1 MATMSTLCTVS
12 TVCTVS
18 TLPSNPKGLTKS
30 VELIKNFKDHL
41 SQILTIKFLSV
52 LIISFPSAIIA
63 EYLNIPLAWFLGP
76 MIITSIAALSGLKII
91 MPKIVLSFILIILGL
106 HIGNYIDQNL
116 FNQMLDWIWTSLI
129 MLIYIIICILVV
141 AKYLQKFASYGEKA
155 SIFSAAPGA
164 LGPLMILAESEK
176 TDLSQVATSHL
187 IRLII
192 IITIIPLIIVNN
204 TENDILLN
212 YDFNYLAQNHFNLI
226 LLIFAS
232 LFFIIVFD
240 KIRIPAALLSGT
252 LFASGLLQITDIAS
266 YKLPD
271 ETVNFCLLILGSSV
285 GCRFAEKTVK
295 EIANNSLHSIVATT
309 ILVVLGLVAAY
320 VATFF
325 VETNILTLILSFSPG
340 GIYEVAV
347 IAIAFDLDPDFV
359 AFHHI
364 IRLLFILF
372 TVPIC
377 LRVIEKIKK

>member
-1 MATMSTLCTVS
+1 MLKQINQIFTV
-12 TVCTVS
+12 
-18 TLPSNPKGLTKS
+18 
-30 VELIKNFKDHL
+30 
-41 SQILTIKFLSV
+41 KFISV

-63 EYLNIPLAWFLGP
+63 DYFDIPLAWFLGP
-76 MIITSIAALSGLKII
+76 MIVTSIAALSGLKIF

-116 FNQMLDWIWTSLI
+116 FNKMFDWIWTSLI

-141 AKYLQKFASYGEKA
+141 AKYLQKFANYGEKA

-164 LGPLMILAESEK
+164 LGPLMILAENEK

-192 IITIIPLIIVNN
+192 IITVIPFIIVNN
-204 TENDILLN
+204 TGNDVLLN
-212 YDFNYLAQNHFNLI
+212 DDFNYLGQNHLNLI
-226 LLIFAS
+226 LLIVAS
-232 LFFIIVFD
+232 LFFIFVFD
-240 KIRIPAALLSGT
+240 KIRVPAALLSGT

-271 ETVNFCLLILGSSV
+271 ESINFCLLILGSSV

-309 ILVVLGLVAAY
+309 ILVLLGLVAAY
-320 VATFF
+320 IATFF
-325 VETNILTLILSFSPG
+325 VDTSILTLILSFSPG

-372 TVPIC
+372 TVPVF
-377 LRVIEKIKK
+377 LRIFEKIKK

>member
-1 MATMSTLCTVS
+1 MNL
-12 TVCTVS
+12 
-18 TLPSNPKGLTKS
+18 
-30 VELIKNFKDHL
+30 LIKNFKENLH
-41 SQILTIKFLSV
+41 QILTIKFISV
-52 LIISFPSAIIA
+52 LIISFPTAIVA

-76 MIITSIAALSGLKII
+76 MIITSIAALSGLRII

-116 FNQMLDWIWTSLI
+116 FNQMINWIWTSLI
-129 MLIYIIICILVV
+129 MLIYIIICILIV
-141 AKYLQKFASYGEKA
+141 AKYLQKFADYGEKA

-164 LGPLMILAESEK
+164 LGPLMILAENEK
-176 TDLSQVATSHL
+176 TDLSQVATAHL

-212 YDFNYLAQNHFNLI
+212 DDFNYLAQNHLNLI
-226 LLIFAS
+226 LLIVAS
-232 LFFIIVFD
+232 IFFIFVFD

-252 LFASGLLQITDIAS
+252 LFASGLLQITDIAT
-266 YKLPD
+266 YKLPN

-295 EIANNSLHSIVATT
+295 EIANNSFHSIVATT
-309 ILVVLGLVAAY
+309 ILVSLGLLAAY

-325 VETNILTLILSFSPG
+325 VDTNILTLILSFSPG

-372 TVPIC
+372 TVPIF
-377 LRVIEKIKK
+377 LRVLEKIKK

>member
-1 MATMSTLCTVS
+1 MNL
-12 TVCTVS
+12 
-18 TLPSNPKGLTKS
+18 
-30 VELIKNFKDHL
+30 LIKNFKENLH
-41 SQILTIKFLSV
+41 QILTIKFISV
-52 LIISFPSAIIA
+52 LIISFPSAIVA

-76 MIITSIAALSGLKII
+76 MIITSIAALSGLRII

-116 FNQMLDWIWTSLI
+116 FNQMINWIWTSLI
-129 MLIYIIICILVV
+129 MLIYIIICILIV
-141 AKYLQKFASYGEKA
+141 AKYLQKFANYGEKA

-164 LGPLMILAESEK
+164 LGPLMILAENEK

-192 IITIIPLIIVNN
+192 IITVIPFIIVNN
-204 TENDILLN
+204 TENNVLLN
-212 YDFNYLAQNHFNLI
+212 DDFNYFAQNHLNLI
-226 LLIFAS
+226 LLIIAS
-232 LFFIIVFD
+232 LFFIFVFD

-252 LFASGLLQITDIAS
+252 LFASGLLQITDLAS

-285 GCRFAEKTVK
+285 GCKFAEKTVK

-309 ILVVLGLVAAY
+309 ILVVLGLLAAY
-320 VATFF
+320 VSTFF
-325 VETNILTLILSFSPG
+325 VDTNILTLILSFSPG

-372 TVPIC
+372 TVPII
-377 LRVIEKIKK
+377 LRIFDKIKK

>member
-1 MATMSTLCTVS
+1 ML
-12 TVCTVS
+12 
-18 TLPSNPKGLTKS
+18 K
-30 VELIKNFKDHL
+30 
-41 SQILTIKFLSV
+41 QINQIFTIKFISV

-63 EYLNIPLAWFLGP
+63 DYFDIPLAWFLGP
-76 MIITSIAALSGLKII
+76 MIVTSIAALSGLKIF
-91 MPKIVLSFILIILGL
+91 MPKIVLSFILMILGL

-116 FNQMLDWIWTSLI
+116 FNQISNWIWTSLI
-129 MLIYIIICILVV
+129 MLVYIIICILIV
-141 AKYLQKFASYGEKA
+141 AKYLQKFAGYGEKA

-164 LGPLMILAESEK
+164 LGPLMILAENEK

-192 IITIIPLIIVNN
+192 IITVIPFIVVSN
-204 TENDILLN
+204 TGNESLVNDN
-212 YDFNYLAQNHFNLI
+212 FNYLVQNHLNLI
-226 LLIFAS
+226 LLIVAS
-232 LFFIIVFD
+232 LFFIFIFD
-240 KIRIPAALLSGT
+240 KIKIPAALLSGT

-266 YKLPD
+266 YKLPA

-325 VETNILTLILSFSPG
+325 VDTNFLTLILSFSPG

-372 TVPIC
+372 TVPIF
-377 LRVIEKIKK
+377 LRVLEKIKK

>member
-1 MATMSTLCTVS
+1 ML
-12 TVCTVS
+12 
-18 TLPSNPKGLTKS
+18 K
-30 VELIKNFKDHL
+30 LIN
-41 SQILTIKFLSV
+41 QIFSIQFITV
-52 LIISFPSAIIA
+52 LIISVPSAIITD
-63 EYLNIPLAWFLGP
+63 YFNIPLAWFLGP
-76 MIITSIAALSGLKII
+76 MIVTSIAALSGLKIL

-116 FNQMLDWIWTSLI
+116 FNQMINWIWTSFI

-141 AKYLQKFASYGEKA
+141 AKYLQKFSGYSKKA

-164 LGPLMILAESEK
+164 LGPLIILAENEK

-192 IITIIPLIIVNN
+192 IITVIPFIIVNN
-204 TENDILLN
+204 TNTDVLVIDN
-212 YDFNYLAQNHFNLI
+212 FDYMSQNHLNLI
-226 LLIFAS
+226 LLIIAS
-232 LFFIIVFD
+232 LFFILIFD
-240 KIRIPAALLSGT
+240 KIKVPAALLSGT

-266 YKLPD
+266 YRLPD

-285 GCRFAEKTVK
+285 GCKFAEKTVK

-309 ILVVLGLVAAY
+309 ILVVLGLLAAY

-325 VETNILTLILSFSPG
+325 VDTNILTLILSFSPG

-372 TVPIC
+372 TVPII
-377 LRVIEKIKK
+377 LRIFDKIKK

>member
-1 MATMSTLCTVS
+1 M
-12 TVCTVS
+12 
-18 TLPSNPKGLTKS
+18 
-30 VELIKNFKDHL
+30 IKD
-41 SQILTIKFLSV
+41 Q
-52 LIISFPSAIIA
+52 ISFYIENVKQLFSKKFVAVILISIPSAIVA
-63 EYLNIPLAWFLGP
+63 EYFNIPLAWFLGP
-76 MIITSIAALSGLKII
+76 MVITSIAALSGLKVI

-116 FNQMLDWIWTSLI
+116 FYQMINWFWTSLI
-129 MLIYIIICILVV
+129 MLIYIIICMLVV
-141 AKYLQKFASYGEKA
+141 AKYLQKFANYGEKA

-164 LGPLMILAESEK
+164 LGPLMILAENEK

-192 IITIIPLIIVNN
+192 IITVIPFIIINN
-204 TENDILLN
+204 TNTETLLID
-212 YDFNYLAQNHFNLI
+212 DFDYISQNHINLI
-226 LLIFAS
+226 LLIMAS
-232 LFFIIVFD
+232 LFFIFVFD
-240 KIRIPAALLSGT
+240 KIKIPAALLSGT

-271 ETVNFCLLILGSSV
+271 ETINFCLLILGASV

-309 ILVVLGLVAAY
+309 ILVVLGLIAAY

-325 VETNILTLILSFSPG
+325 VDTNILTLILSFSPG

-364 IRLLFILF
+364 IRLLFILL
-372 TVPIC
+372 TVPVF
-377 LRVIEKIKK
+377 LRILEKIKK

>member
-1 MATMSTLCTVS
+1 ML
-12 TVCTVS
+12 
-18 TLPSNPKGLTKS
+18 K
-30 VELIKNFKDHL
+30 
-41 SQILTIKFLSV
+41 QINQIFTIKFISV
-52 LIISFPSAIIA
+52 LIIAFPSAIFA

-129 MLIYIIICILVV
+129 MLIYIIVCILVV
-141 AKYLQKFASYGEKA
+141 AKYLQKFASYDEKA

-164 LGPLMILAESEK
+164 LGPLMILAENEK

-192 IITIIPLIIVNN
+192 IITVIPFIVVSN
-204 TENDILLN
+204 TGNESLVNDN
-212 YDFNYLAQNHFNLI
+212 FNYLVQNHLNLI
-226 LLIFAS
+226 LLIVAS
-232 LFFIIVFD
+232 LFFIFIFD
-240 KIRIPAALLSGT
+240 KIKIPAALLSGT

-271 ETVNFCLLILGSSV
+271 TSINFCLLILGASV

-325 VETNILTLILSFSPG
+325 VDTNILTLILSFSPG

-372 TVPIC
+372 TVPIF
-377 LRVIEKIKK
+377 LRVLEKIKK

>member
-1 MATMSTLCTVS
+1 MLR
-12 TVCTVS
+12 
-18 TLPSNPKGLTKS
+18 
-30 VELIKNFKDHL
+30 
-41 SQILTIKFLSV
+41 QINQIFSIKFITV
-52 LIISFPSAIIA
+52 LIISIPSAVITD
-63 EYLNIPLAWFLGP
+63 YFNIPLAWFLGP
-76 MIITSIAALSGLKII
+76 MIVTSIAALSGLKIL
-91 MPKIVLSFILIILGL
+91 MPKIILSFILIILGL

-116 FNQMLDWIWTSLI
+116 FNQMINWIWTSLI

-141 AKYLQKFASYGEKA
+141 AKYLQKFSGYSKKA

-164 LGPLMILAESEK
+164 LGPLMILAENEK

-192 IITIIPLIIVNN
+192 IITVIPFIIVNN
-204 TENDILLN
+204 TNTDVLVIDN
-212 YDFNYLAQNHFNLI
+212 FDYMSQNHLNLI
-226 LLIFAS
+226 LLISAS
-232 LFFIIVFD
+232 FFFIFIFD
-240 KIRIPAALLSGT
+240 KIKVPAALLSGT

-266 YKLPD
+266 YRLPD

-285 GCRFAEKTVK
+285 GCKFAEKTLK

-309 ILVVLGLVAAY
+309 ILVVLGLLAAY

-325 VETNILTLILSFSPG
+325 VDTNILTLILSFSPG

-372 TVPIC
+372 TVPII
-377 LRVIEKIKK
+377 LRIFDKIKK

>member
-1 MATMSTLCTVS
+1 ML
-12 TVCTVS
+12 
-18 TLPSNPKGLTKS
+18 KQ
-30 VELIKNFKDHL
+30 I
-41 SQILTIKFLSV
+41 SQIFTIKFISV
-52 LIISFPSAIIA
+52 LIISFPSAIVA
-63 EYLNIPLAWFLGP
+63 DYFNIPLAWFLGP
-76 MIITSIAALSGLKII
+76 MIVTSIAALSGLKIM

-116 FNQMLDWIWTSLI
+116 FNQISNWIWTSLI
-129 MLIYIIICILVV
+129 MLIYIIICILIV

-164 LGPLMILAESEK
+164 LGPLMILAENEK

-192 IITIIPLIIVNN
+192 IITVIPFIVVNN
-204 TENDILLN
+204 TGNDILLN
-212 YDFNYLAQNHFNLI
+212 NDFNYLAQNHLNLV
-226 LLIFAS
+226 LLIAAS
-232 LFFIIVFD
+232 LFFIFIFD

-271 ETVNFCLLILGSSV
+271 ESINFCLLILGASV

-295 EIANNSLHSIVATT
+295 EITNNSLHSVVATT
-309 ILVVLGLVAAY
+309 ILVLLGLVAAY
-320 VATFF
+320 IATFF
-325 VETNILTLILSFSPG
+325 VDTNILTLILSFSPG

-372 TVPIC
+372 TVPIF
-377 LRVIEKIKK
+377 LRVLEKIKK

>member
-1 MATMSTLCTVS
+1 ML
-12 TVCTVS
+12 
-18 TLPSNPKGLTKS
+18 KQ
-30 VELIKNFKDHL
+30 I
-41 SQILTIKFLSV
+41 SQIFTIKFISV
-52 LIISFPSAIIA
+52 LIISFPSAIVA
-63 EYLNIPLAWFLGP
+63 EYFNIPLAWFLGP

-116 FNQMLDWIWTSLI
+116 FNQIFDWIWTSLI

-164 LGPLMILAESEK
+164 LGPLMILAENEK

-192 IITIIPLIIVNN
+192 IITIIPFIVVNN
-204 TENDILLN
+204 TSNDVLLN
-212 YDFNYLAQNHFNLI
+212 NDFNYLTQNHLNLV
-226 LLIFAS
+226 LLIAAS
-232 LFFIIVFD
+232 LFFIFIFD

-271 ETVNFCLLILGSSV
+271 QSINFCLLILGASV

-295 EIANNSLHSIVATT
+295 EIANNSLHSVVATT
-309 ILVVLGLVAAY
+309 ILVLLGLVAAY
-320 VATFF
+320 IATFF
-325 VETNILTLILSFSPG
+325 VDTNILTLILSFSPG

-372 TVPIC
+372 TVPIF
-377 LRVIEKIKK
+377 LRILEKIRK